1 MARSYIHRLTS
12 LSQIAHLGSTKS
24 LLAPPLAYLRPT
36 FNAHRLLTFTSQ
48 SQPHSSSPPASSTSF
63 LDAST
68 ATATAAAAAV
78 NHTPAFSPGSYLKAH
93 ADAQVLKKK
102 TSTASI
108 PESVQHA
115 EEKPPAPVDCF
126 QFVAHAAWHP
136 KNRHPRQRQSQD
148 KVPYWKRSKVGNVD
162 AGEDAFFH
170 TYTPYGMALG
180 VADGV
185 GGWADAGVDPAIFS
199 WTLMNNAAGIAKK
212 SEQQPPIDALQILD
226 SAFHQLCRSGKVAAG
241 SSTACILNLCKTTGQ
256 MTSVNLGDSAFLL
269 IRDKK
274 IVYESPSQQHYFNCP
289 YQLTV
294 VPDTYPDRDSF
305 VTDMPKDADRKT
317 FFLKNND
324 IIVLATDG
332 YFDNVF
338 HHDTL
343 STVNENMRH
352 ILEPTMEVSDEE
364 VAAAVRNLAKT
375 LTDNARRWSL
385 DPKRD
390 SPWAKDAQ
398 AHGSNYRGGKVDDIT
413 CIVTLVRDIQRQQ
426 QQ

>member
-48 SQPHSSSPPASSTSF
+48 SQPHPSSPPAPSTSF

-102 TSTASI
+102 ASTASI

-185 GGWADAGVDPAIFS
+185 GGWADAGVDPGKYLPHPQVLLFVL
-199 WTLMNNAAGIAKK
+199 TLICSHLFMDLN
-212 SEQQPPIDALQILD
+212 EQCSRDRQ
-226 SAFHQLCRSGKVAAG
+226 KV
-241 SSTACILNLCKTTGQ
+241 
-256 MTSVNLGDSAFLL
+256 
-269 IRDKK
+269 
-274 IVYESPSQQHYFNCP
+274 
-289 YQLTV
+289 
-294 VPDTYPDRDSF
+294 
-305 VTDMPKDADRKT
+305 
-317 FFLKNND
+317 
-324 IIVLATDG
+324 
-332 YFDNVF
+332 
-338 HHDTL
+338 
-343 STVNENMRH
+343 
-352 ILEPTMEVSDEE
+352 
-364 VAAAVRNLAKT
+364 
-375 LTDNARRWSL
+375 
-385 DPKRD
+385 
-390 SPWAKDAQ
+390 
-398 AHGSNYRGGKVDDIT
+398 
-413 CIVTLVRDIQRQQ
+413 
-426 QQ
+426 